1 MATLVLVRHGL
12 SEFNKK
18 GLWCGWVDPDLAPEG
33 IEEAKRTGS
42 ELKEM
47 HFDLGFTSILKRA
60 QQTLQHVLEEVNQ
73 TGIPIEI
80 AWQLNERNYG
90 EYTNKNKWQVKE
102 EVGEEVFQKIRR
114 SWDYPIPAGESLKQ
128 VYERTIPY
136 FQEVIEPLLKEG
148 KNIVI
153 ATSHN
158 TLRALVKYLENI
170 AEDQVATLEI
180 GTGEAYVYTLDEAGK
195 IVNKEIRGANENKG
209 KV

>member
-1 MATLVLVRHGL
+1 MNLVESF
-12 SEFNKK
+12 SEF
-18 GLWCGWVDPDLAPEG
+18 
-33 IEEAKRTGS
+33 
-42 ELKEM
+42 
-47 HFDLGFTSILKRA
+47 
-60 QQTLQHVLEEVNQ
+60 
-73 TGIPIEI
+73 
-80 AWQLNERNYG
+80 
-90 EYTNKNKWQVKE
+90 
-102 EVGEEVFQKIRR
+102 
-114 SWDYPIPAGESLKQ
+114 
-128 VYERTIPY
+128 
-136 FQEVIEPLLKEG
+136 KEG